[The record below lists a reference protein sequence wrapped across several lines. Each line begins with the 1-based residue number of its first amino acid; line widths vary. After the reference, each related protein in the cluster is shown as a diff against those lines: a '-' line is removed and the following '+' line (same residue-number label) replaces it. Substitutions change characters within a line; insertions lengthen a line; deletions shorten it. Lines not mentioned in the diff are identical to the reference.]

1 MKPWLNPSIKIDAP
15 RVIHLSVEEY
25 EVVARGGKFTLPNKC
40 GVSVGDK
47 VYLKEKEHDDVYTG
61 REIVAQVT
69 ESSLKEFRFSSLAV
83 LDDKAKGKQNK
94 RDKLRR
100 HKKNSYNTV
109 L

>member
-1 MKPWLNPSIKIDAP
+1 MIQLSI
-15 RVIHLSVEEY
+15 EEY
-25 EVVARGGKFTLPNKC
+25 ETTARGGKFTLPNKC

-47 VYLKEKEHDDVYTG
+47 VYLKEHHDDVYTG

-69 ESSLKEFRFSSLAV
+69 ESSLKEFRFSALAV
-83 LDDKAKGKQNK
+83 LDDEAKGKQNK

-100 HKKNSYNTV
+100 HKKNSYNTI

>member
-1 MKPWLNPSIKIDAP
+1 MKPWLKPSIKIDAP
-15 RVIHLSVEEY
+15 RVIHLSIGEY
-25 EVVARGGKFTLPNKC
+25 EVIARGGKFTLPNKW

-47 VYLKEKEHDDVYTG
+47 VYLKEHDEVYTG

-69 ESSLKEFRFSSLAV
+69 ESSLKDFRFSALSI
-83 LDDKAKGKQNK
+83 LDDKEKGKQNK

-100 HKKNSYNTV
+100 HKKNSYNTT